1 MLAQTALN
9 QPPGLP
15 VPGRSTPPASH
26 PAPAAEAGATARQGN
41 TLAATEVALASTVP
55 RYVFVAPD
63 AVMPP
68 EGWQPDAT
76 TPSQSEAEGEAAK
89 QAKPAILSP
98 QQTQPQASD
107 KPDREQLAAPETRAA
122 NAPRPVETAVTPAPR
137 PETVSQP
144 RAIAPELPDAQAT
157 GKPSADSTRAI
168 ERFVEMASLQ
178 KKLGANR
185 MNVLLHDERLGRIVV
200 RLTERAGLVDAMV
213 RADSTRAREV
223 IAEHLPSLIESLG
236 RRGLQAFASANGGQD
251 SGRDE
256 AYRQQGGRS
265 RHPRHFFRAG
275 RRAQA
280 DRSVFR
286 VQMES

>member
-26 PAPAAEAGATARQGN
+26 PAPAAEAAATAQQGN

-55 RYVFVAPD
+55 WYVSDAPD
-63 AVMPP
+63 VDRSP
-68 EGWQPDAT
+68 EGGQPEPT
-76 TPSQSEAEGEAAK
+76 TPGKSKAEGEAAK

-98 QQTQPQASD
+98 QQTQPQASE

-122 NAPRPVETAVTPAPR
+122 NAPRPAENAVTPAPR

-236 RRGLQAFASANGGQD
+236 RRGLQAFASLGGQD